1 MISWKN
7 RQRTKMALGAR
18 NKISVSFSMASMTDI
33 VFLLLIFFMITSTFV
48 APNALKVNLPN
59 ADGPVKNEAGVY
71 VNIMP
76 DLTYAV
82 EKVPVELALLE
93 STILNELKGDKG
105 RGLILH
111 VDKTVPIEYV
121 VNVMAIANKNEL
133 RFVLAT
139 SPK

>member
-1 MISWKN
+1 
-7 RQRTKMALGAR
+7 MALGSR
-18 NKISVSFSMASMTDI
+18 NKISVNFSMASMTDI

-48 APNALKVNLPN
+48 TPNALKVNLPN

-111 VDKTVPIEYV
+111 ADKTVPLEYV
-121 VNVMAIANKNEL
+121 VNVMDIANNNDL

>member
-1 MISWKN
+1 
-7 RQRTKMALGAR
+7 
-18 NKISVSFSMASMTDI
+18 
-33 VFLLLIFFMITSTFV
+33 
-48 APNALKVNLPN
+48 
-59 ADGPVKNEAGVY
+59 
-71 VNIMP
+71 
-76 DLTYAV
+76 V

-111 VDKTVPIEYV
+111 ADKTVPLEYV
-121 VNVMAIANKNEL
+121 VNVMDIANNNDL

>member
-1 MISWKN
+1 
-7 RQRTKMALGAR
+7 
-18 NKISVSFSMASMTDI
+18 
-33 VFLLLIFFMITSTFV
+33 
-48 APNALKVNLPN
+48 
-59 ADGPVKNEAGVY
+59 
-71 VNIMP
+71 
-76 DLTYAV
+76 
-82 EKVPVELALLE
+82 LALLE